1 VRWGPG
7 EAVRHTVSTRAQ
19 AHSARAVINPAHSP
33 SPSPFELT
41 QDGASGIPL
50 LRNRSLKPDGIANLV
65 TVVVFVILDTI
76 AVGLRLLAKKRNKR
90 RLGSDDYWM
99 LVALVFMYG
108 WTALIIYCMLRSLSP
123 MGSG

>member
-1 VRWGPG
+1 M
-7 EAVRHTVSTRAQ
+7 AVS
-19 AHSARAVINPAHSP
+19 I
-33 SPSPFELT
+33 
-41 QDGASGIPL
+41 
-50 LRNRSLKPDGIANLV
+50 KPDGIANLV